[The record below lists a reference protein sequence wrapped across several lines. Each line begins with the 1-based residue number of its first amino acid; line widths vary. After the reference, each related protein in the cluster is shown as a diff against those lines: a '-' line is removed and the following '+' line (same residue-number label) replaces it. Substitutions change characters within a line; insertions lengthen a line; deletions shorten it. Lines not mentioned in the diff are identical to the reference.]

1 MASRLRAFADE
12 LKRRRVFRV
21 AGVYAVVALVVLQVA
36 DLVFPALVLPA
47 WSFTLLLVCA
57 LLGFPI
63 ALALALALAWRLSGV
78 VHVKLA
84 VKPGPLIHLDLGTA
98 DLALDIAIR
107 PQLNPTLGCDAS
119 GNPSDDDGI
128 LR

>member
-1 MASRLRAFADE
+1 MASRLRAFVDE
-12 LKRRRVFRV
+12 LRRRRVFRV

-47 WSFTLLLVCA
+47 WPFMLLLVFA
-57 LLGFPI
+57 LLGFAI
-63 ALALALALAWRLSGV
+63 ALALALAWRLSGV
-78 VHVKLA
+78 FHVKLA

-107 PQLNPTLGCDAS
+107 PQLNTTLGCDAS
-119 GNPSDDDGI
+119 GNPADDDGI
-128 LR
+128 VR

>member
-1 MASRLRAFADE
+1 MASRLRAFVDE
-12 LKRRRVFRV
+12 LRRRRVFRV

-47 WSFTLLLVCA
+47 WPFTLLLVCA

-63 ALALALALAWRLSGV
+63 ALALAWRLSGV

>member
-1 MASRLRAFADE
+1 MASRLRAFVDE
-12 LKRRRVFRV
+12 LRRRRVFRV

-36 DLVFPALVLPA
+36 DLVFPALVLLA
-47 WSFTLLLVCA
+47 WPFTLLLVCA

-63 ALALALALAWRLSGV
+63 ALALALAWRLSGV

-84 VKPGPLIHLDLGTA
+84 VKPGPRIHLDLGTA

-119 GNPSDDDGI
+119 GNPADDDGI
-128 LR
+128 VR